1 MKTPMNE
8 TCHRLNPRRCA
19 TAFAAAL
26 TLALALPAPQALAD
40 AALTAA
46 VAEQRS
52 GGPLWGYELAQR
64 TPDPAVRFG
73 RLPNGLR
80 YALQHNE
87 TPRDGVAMRM
97 RIGSGSLQERDE
109 ERGLSHFLEH
119 MAFRG
124 SANVADGE
132 VIRMLER
139 LGLRFG
145 PDTNATTGLDQTIY
159 HFNFPRADA
168 AALDTGLM
176 LFREIGER
184 LTLDPQ
190 LIEQEKGV
198 ILSEER
204 LRDGPTMRAA
214 LAQMQQQLE
223 GTRVPQRLPI
233 GRIETVQAAT
243 AERLRRYYAANY
255 RPDNATLIVVGNI
268 DVDAVERQ
276 IRQRFGD
283 WRNDTPPDTPDLGL
297 ARPTRPTVE
306 YVAPDAPGGLTLT
319 WLRPVD
325 IRPHTPAVSR
335 EFLVLGL
342 AVSAL
347 NQHLRDR
354 AQQPGSPL
362 VGATASVQAS
372 VYDVAGLAQLAVRAQ
387 PGRWTDALDAAV
399 AELRQLLVHGV
410 TQTDMERLLPGVR
423 SEMQARLAQEPTRPH
438 AAIADRLIN
447 AVRPHAPHLSAQQ
460 AMTETEPLLAAL
472 QPEEL
477 TAALRDC
484 FGGTQP
490 LLFRST
496 QSGAFGV
503 EKVNQQLVGAMAR
516 PLAEPVAVAVA
527 DWPYTDFG
535 PPSAVVA
542 RTQDAELGTTN
553 VRFAN
558 GARLVI
564 KSTSLQKDSVSV
576 RVQLGQGRAGIA
588 PRHWHAIWALGNAV
602 VSGGTG
608 QRSMAEIQQ
617 WRQRSGK
624 RIAVGFGVGP
634 HAFTLSGTTRPA
646 DLLAQLQLLAAHAR
660 DPGFRPEFG
669 EKLAALGGSQV
680 ASLEAR
686 PAAVHEREVARVMN
700 RGDARLGLLLSAAD
714 VSTTRADELPA
725 ILQPALAGAPDI
737 VIVGDVTED
746 AAIAAVQATFG
757 AGDERPRQSPAEL
770 KAEPVTGGGAPY
782 VVYHRGRA
790 DQAVLGWYWSMPDHW
805 ADPALS
811 YTGRVAGALLQARL
825 VDTVRQKLGIT
836 YSPQAG
842 AGGSLDVPGAGRLS
856 VNIETP
862 PEKFDAVR
870 ELLRAQLH
878 DLAGQPVSADELE
891 RARQPRLESA
901 LKEPESPAYWLSWL
915 ARIQADPRMK
925 DAMLGEVAGLR
936 AVTAEAVQAYF
947 RDHIAPR
954 PPVEVVARAAG
965 T

>member
-1 MKTPMNE
+1 MNE
-8 TCHRLNPRRCA
+8 TSYPLNFRRCA
-19 TAFAAAL
+19 TALAAAL
-26 TLALALPAPQALAD
+26 TLALLAPQVRAD
-40 AALTAA
+40 GAAAA
-46 VAEQRS
+46 PVAAQA
-52 GGPLWGYELAQR
+52 GAGPRWGYELAQR

-109 ERGLSHFLEH
+109 ERGLAHFLEH

-132 VIRMLER
+132 VVRMLQR
-139 LGLRFG
+139 QGLRFG
-145 PDTNATTGLDQTIY
+145 ADTNATTGLDQTIY

-176 LFREIGER
+176 LFREIGDR

-190 LIEQEKGV
+190 LVEQEKGV

-204 LRDGPTMRAA
+204 VRDVPMMRAA
-214 LAQMQQQLE
+214 LVQMQQQLE

-243 AERLRRYYAANY
+243 AERLRRYYTANY

-268 DVDAVERQ
+268 DVDAVERR
-276 IRQRFGD
+276 IRERFAD
-283 WRNDTPPDTPDLGL
+283 WRNATPPDTPDLGV

-306 YVAPDAPGGLTLT
+306 FVAPDAPGALTLT

-325 IRPHTPAVSR
+325 VRPHTPAVSR
-335 EFLVLGL
+335 EFLVQGL

-347 NQHLRDR
+347 NQRLRDS

-362 VGATASVQAS
+362 IGATASVQAS
-372 VYDVAGLAQLAVRAQ
+372 VYRVAGLAQLAVQAQ
-387 PGRWTDALDAAV
+387 PGRSTDALDAAV

-410 TQTDMERLLPGVR
+410 TPADLQRLLPGVR

-447 AVRPHAPHLSAQQ
+447 AVHPHAPYLSAQQ
-460 AMTETEPLLAAL
+460 AMTETEPLLASL

-477 TAALRDC
+477 TAALRLC
-484 FGGTQP
+484 FGDTQP

-496 QSGAFGV
+496 QTGAFGV
-503 EKVNQQLVGAMAR
+503 EKMNQQLVHAMTR
-516 PLAEPVAVAVA
+516 PIAEPAAVAVM

-535 PPSAVVA
+535 PPSAIVA
-542 RTQDAELGTTN
+542 RTQDAELGTTH
-553 VRFAN
+553 VQFAN
-558 GARLVI
+558 GTRLVV
-564 KSTSLQKDSVSV
+564 KSHRLQKDRVDV

-588 PRHWHAIWALGNAV
+588 ARHWHAIWALGY
-602 VSGGTG
+602 SLPMGGTV
-608 QRSMAEIQQ
+608 QRSTAEIRQ
-617 WRQRSGK
+617 WRQLSGK
-624 RIAVGFGVGP
+624 RIDVGFSVGQ

-680 ASLEAR
+680 ASMEAR
-686 PAAVHEREVARVMN
+686 PAAVHEREVSRVMN
-700 RGDARLGLLLSAAD
+700 RGDARFGIQPSAAN
-714 VSTTRADELPA
+714 VRATRADELPA
-725 ILQPALAGAPDI
+725 ILKPALASAADI
-737 VIVGDVTED
+737 FIVGDLSED

-757 AGDERPRQSPAEL
+757 AGDERPRQPRAAL
-770 KAEPVTGGGAPY
+770 QAEPVAGGGAPH

-805 ADPALS
+805 TDPALS
-811 YTGRVAGALLQARL
+811 YTGRVAGALLRARL
-825 VDTVRQKLGIT
+825 VETVREKLGIT

-842 AGGSLDVPGAGRLS
+842 AGGSLDVPGAGRLF

-870 ELLRAQLH
+870 ELLRTQLRE
-878 DLAGQPVSADELE
+878 LADQPVSADELQ
-891 RARQPRLESA
+891 RARQPRVESV
-901 LKEPESPAYWLSWL
+901 LKEPETTYHWLSWL
-915 ARIQADPRMK
+915 PRIQAEPRMK
-925 DAMLGEVAGLR
+925 DAMLTEATGLQ
-936 AVTAEAVQAYF
+936 AVTAEGVQAYF
-947 RDHIAPR
+947 RDH
-954 PPVEVVARAAG
+954 VVARLPVEIVARALAVAEEK
-965 T
+965 

>member
-1 MKTPMNE
+1 MNE
-8 TCHRLNPRRCA
+8 TSHPSTIVKR
-19 TAFAAAL
+19 TAVLAAA
-26 TLALALPAPQALAD
+26 LALALLAPLLRAEAPAASAMQAS
-40 AALTAA
+40 A
-46 VAEQRS
+46 V
-52 GGPLWGYELAQR
+52 PLWGYEMSQR

-87 TPRDGVAMRM
+87 TPKDGVAMRM

-109 ERGLSHFLEH
+109 ERGLAHFLEH

-124 SANVADGE
+124 SANVPDGE
-132 VIRMLER
+132 VIRMLQR
-139 LGLRFG
+139 QGLRFG
-145 PDTNATTGLDQTIY
+145 ADTNAFTSLDQTVY
-159 HFNFPRADA
+159 HFNFPKADA
-168 AALDTGLM
+168 AALDTGLR
-176 LFREIGER
+176 LFREVGDR

-190 LIEQEKGV
+190 LVEQEKGV

-204 LRDGPTMRAA
+204 VRDGPAQRAGV
-214 LAQMQQQLE
+214 AQMQQQLE

-233 GRIETVQAAT
+233 GRIETIQAAT
-243 AERLRRYYAANY
+243 AERLRRYYTANY

-276 IRQRFGD
+276 IRDRFAD
-283 WRNDTPPDTPDLGL
+283 WRNATPPDTPDTPDLG
-297 ARPTRPTVE
+297 APRPTRPTVE
-306 YVAPDAPGGLTLT
+306 YVTPDAPSALTLT

-335 EFLVLGL
+335 EFLIQGL

-347 NQHLRDR
+347 NQRLRDR

-362 VGATASVQAS
+362 IGASASVQAS
-372 VYDVAGLAQLAVRAQ
+372 VYRVAGVAQLSVQAQ

-410 TQTDMERLLPGVR
+410 TPADMERLLPGVR
-423 SEMQARLAQEPTRPH
+423 SEMQARLAQEPTRAH

-447 AVRPHAPHLSAQQ
+447 AVHPHAPHLSAQQ
-460 AMTETEPLLAAL
+460 AMTETEPLLATL
-472 QPEEL
+472 KPEEL

-484 FGGTQP
+484 FGSTQP

-516 PLAEPVAVAVA
+516 SVAEPVAVAVA

-535 PPSAVVA
+535 EASAIVA

-553 VRFAN
+553 VQFTN

-564 KSTSLQKDSVSV
+564 KTTLLQKDRVSV
-576 RVQLGQGRAGIA
+576 RVQLGQGRAGIV
-588 PRHWHAIWALGNAV
+588 PRHWHAIWALSPAV
-602 VSGGTG
+602 TMGGTG
-608 QRSMAEIQQ
+608 QRSMGEIQL

-624 RIAVGFGVGP
+624 RISVGFGVGQ

-680 ASLEAR
+680 ASLEAQ
-686 PAAVHEREVARVMN
+686 PAAVHEREVSRVMN
-700 RGDARLGLLLSAAD
+700 RGDARLGLQLSAAD
-714 VSTTRADELPA
+714 VRVTRAGELPA
-725 ILQPALAGAPDI
+725 ILKPALDSAPDI
-737 VIVGDVTED
+737 FIVGDVSED

-757 AGDERPRQSPAEL
+757 AGDERPRQPRAAL
-770 KAEPVTGGGAPY
+770 KAEPVAGGGAPY

-811 YTGRVAGALLQARL
+811 HTGRVAGALLRARL
-825 VDTVRQKLGIT
+825 VDTVREKLGIT

-842 AGGSLDVPGAGRLS
+842 AGGSLDVPGSGRFF

-862 PEKFDAVR
+862 PEKFDTVR
-870 ELLRAQLH
+870 ELLRTQLRE
-878 DLAGQPVSADELE
+878 LAEQPVSADELE
-891 RARQPRLESA
+891 RARQPQLESV
-901 LKEPESPAYWLSWL
+901 LKEPESTGYWLLWL
-915 ARIQADPRMK
+915 LRIQAEPRMK
-925 DAMLGEVAGLR
+925 GEMQAEVAGLR
-936 AVTAEAVQAYF
+936 AVTADAVQAYF
-947 RDHIAPR
+947 RDHIVPR
-954 PPVEVVARAAG
+954 PPIEVVARAPEAAAAK
-965 T
+965 